1 MLIYPEFNIKPHF
14 TDTAFLRIDINDM
27 VAALPKQLTKR
38 KILNP
43 NSQREIQETISA
55 NTLDLLQAQLSELRQ
70 ALISYVSTL
79 TKEAEDTFNH
89 LENDIQQQIDDLLSF
104 TMDETLI
111 EQLKSV
117 NSKLKVLLK

>member
-1 MLIYPEFNIKPHF
+1 MIWY
-14 TDTAFLRIDINDM
+14 
-27 VAALPKQLTKR
+27 VLPKQLTKR